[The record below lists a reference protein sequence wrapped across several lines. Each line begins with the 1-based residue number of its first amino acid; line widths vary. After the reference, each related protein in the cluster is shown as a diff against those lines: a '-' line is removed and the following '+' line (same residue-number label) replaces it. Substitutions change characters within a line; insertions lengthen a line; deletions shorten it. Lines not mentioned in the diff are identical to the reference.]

1 MIKLVLVRHGQSM
14 WNLENRFTG
23 WTDVE
28 LSENGI
34 KEAKEAGRVLKQKGF
49 LFDIAFTS
57 VLKRANDTLTYI
69 LKEMGE
75 ENIQVKKSWKL
86 NERHYGALQGLNKDE
101 TKKKYGEEQVLLW
114 RRSVDVRPPELDK
127 SDPRYPGNDPKY
139 KELKP
144 EELPKTENLIDTIK
158 RVIDYWNKDIEKE
171 LRKGKNV
178 IIVAHGNSLRGLI
191 KYLDNMTDDEIMKL
205 EIQTGNPICYE
216 LDDNL
221 KPIRHYY
228 LKD

>member
-14 WNLENRFTG
+14 WNLENKFTG

-28 LSENGI
+28 LSENGV

-114 RRSVDVRPPELDK
+114 RRSVDLRPPELDE

-171 LRKGKNV
+171 LRKGRNV

>member
-14 WNLENRFTG
+14 WNLENKFTG

-28 LSENGI
+28 LSENGV

-101 TKKKYGEEQVLLW
+101 TKQKYGEEQVLLW
-114 RRSVDVRPPELDK
+114 RRSVDLRPPELDE

>member
-57 VLKRANDTLTYI
+57 VLKRAKDTLTYI

-114 RRSVDVRPPELDK
+114 RRSVDLRPPELDK

-171 LRKGKNV
+171 LRKGRNV